1 MLNPLKSVLQEHKL
15 KATSQRLTL
24 LEYMMTHDTHPTAEM
39 IHNDLPHISLATV
52 YNTLEKFVEKKLVVI
67 IDGISDGKRHYD
79 AADHPHYHVINTN
92 TNEIIDAANFDPAP
106 LIKAAQA
113 ATGLKITDYRID
125 LYGVEPDD
133 KANN

>member
-1 MLNPLKSVLQEHKL
+1 MLNPLKNVLQEHQL

-39 IHNDLPHISLATV
+39 IHQDLPNISLATV
-52 YNTLEKFVEKKLVVI
+52 YNTLEKFVEKKLVII

-79 AADHPHYHVINTN
+79 AADHPHYHVINTR

-106 LIKAAQA
+106 LIKAAEA
-113 ATGLKITDYRID
+113 ATGLKITEYKID
-125 LYGVEPDD
+125 LYGVDQNA
-133 KANN
+133 KQN